1 MTVRTATHADLPAI
15 QVIITKALPADYQ
28 WKYCF
33 PARLSVK
40 HDSGMY
46 VQCAL
51 EQTLAPGNSDWLVCV
66 TEDPGSR
73 KPVGVAVWSWT
84 DARIQEHTG
93 EDVRSQGLTVA
104 GEALGGA
111 GDIVV
116 DGGPTVGIN
125 TGNAENPR
133 IVALSNA
140 VAACRDRQLARYGQ
154 QLHLH
159 VVAIHPEYQRLGHA
173 KLLCQ
178 HGMHLAKEKGLA
190 VSAVTSSSGY
200 IFFSGLGF
208 ADCGHVVVQVSGEKE
223 EIGLKAMVL
232 AAPQQEKRRGSFL
245 GMIGLGE
252 RRRSSDVR
260 TSKS

>member
-1 MTVRTATHADLPAI
+1 MTVRTATQADLATI
-15 QVIITKALPADYQ
+15 QSIITKALPVDYQ

-33 PARLSVK
+33 PARSSVK
-40 HDSGMY
+40 HDPGMF
-46 VQCAL
+46 VQRAL
-51 EQTLAPGNSDWLVCV
+51 EQTLAPGNTDWLVCV

-73 KPVGVAVWSWT
+73 KLVGVAVWSWT
-84 DARIQEHTG
+84 DARIQEHV
-93 EDVRSQGLTVA
+93 DDNASQGLTVA
-104 GEALGGA
+104 GEALRGA
-111 GDIVV
+111 GGIAA
-116 DGGPTVGIN
+116 DGGPTGTN
-125 TGNAENPR
+125 TGNAENHR

-140 VAACRDRQLARYGQ
+140 VAACRERQLTRFGE

-159 VVAIHPEYQRLGHA
+159 VVAIHPEYQRLGYA

-208 ADCGHVVVQVSGEKE
+208 ADCGHVVVQVPGEKE

-245 GMIGLGE
+245 DMIGFGE

-260 TSKS
+260 TPSS

>member
-1 MTVRTATHADLPAI
+1 MTVRTATQADLPAI

-33 PARLSVK
+33 PARSSVK
-40 HDSGMY
+40 LDSGMY
-46 VQCAL
+46 VQRAL

-93 EDVRSQGLTVA
+93 EDVRSQGLTA
-104 GEALGGA
+104 GEALGGVV
-111 GDIVV
+111 GIVA
-116 DGGPTVGIN
+116 DGGPTGTN

-178 HGMHLAKEKGLA
+178 HGMHLAKEKGLT
-190 VSAVTSSSGY
+190 VSAVTSPSGY

-208 ADCGHVVVQVSGEKE
+208 ADCGHVVVQVPGEKE

-245 GMIGLGE
+245 DMIGLGE

-260 TSKS
+260 ASKS

>member
-1 MTVRTATHADLPAI
+1 MTVRTATQADLPAL
-15 QVIITKALPADYQ
+15 QVIINKALPADYQ

-33 PARLSVK
+33 PGRSSAK
-40 HDSGMY
+40 QDSGMY
-46 VQCAL
+46 VQHAL
-51 EQTLAPGNSDWLVCV
+51 EQTLASGNNDWLVCV

-84 DARIQEHTG
+84 DARIQPHID
-93 EDVRSQGLTVA
+93 EDVGSQGLTVT

-111 GDIVV
+111 GGIVAA
-116 DGGPTVGIN
+116 GGPTEAN
-125 TGNAENPR
+125 SSKAENPR
-133 IVALSNA
+133 IVALGNA

-178 HGMHLAKEKGLA
+178 HGMHLAREKGLA

-208 ADCGHVVVQVSGEKE
+208 ADCGHVVVQVPGEKE
-223 EIGLKAMVL
+223 EIGLKAMVF

-245 GMIGLGE
+245 NMIGFSE

>member
-1 MTVRTATHADLPAI
+1 MTVRTATQADLATI
-15 QVIITKALPADYQ
+15 QGIITKALPADYQ

-33 PARLSVK
+33 SARSSVK

-46 VQCAL
+46 VQRAL
-51 EQTLAPGNSDWLVCV
+51 EQTLAPGNTDWLVCV
-66 TEDPGSR
+66 AEDPSSR

-84 DARIQEHTG
+84 DARIQEHV
-93 EDVRSQGLTVA
+93 DDNAASQGLTVA

-111 GDIVV
+111 GGIVV
-116 DGGPTVGIN
+116 DGGQ
-125 TGNAENPR
+125 TGTNAENPR

-140 VAACRDRQLARYGQ
+140 VAACRERQLTRFGQ

-159 VVAIHPEYQRLGHA
+159 VVAIHPEYQRLGYA

-208 ADCGHVVVQVSGEKE
+208 ADCGHVVVQVPGEKE

-232 AAPQQEKRRGSFL
+232 AAPQQEKRRGSLLDMMGF
-245 GMIGLGE
+245 GE

>member
-1 MTVRTATHADLPAI
+1 MTVRKATQADLPAV

-33 PARLSVK
+33 PARSSVK

-46 VQCAL
+46 VQRAL
-51 EQTLAPGNSDWLVCV
+51 EQTLAPGNTDWLVCV

-73 KPVGVAVWSWT
+73 KPVGVAIWSWT
-84 DARIQEHTG
+84 DARIQENV
-93 EDVRSQGLTVA
+93 DDNAASQGLTVA

-111 GDIVV
+111 GSIVV
-116 DGGPTVGIN
+116 DGGSTETN

-159 VVAIHPEYQRLGHA
+159 VIAIHPEYQRLGHA

-178 HGMHLAKEKGLA
+178 HGMHLAKGKGFA
-190 VSAVTSSSGY
+190 VSAITSPSGY

-208 ADCGHVVVQVSGEKE
+208 ADCGHVVVQVPGEKE
-223 EIGLKAMVL
+223 DIGLKAMVL

-245 GMIGLGE
+245 DMIGLGG

-260 TSKS
+260 TSNS

>member
-1 MTVRTATHADLPAI
+1 MTVRTATQADLATI
-15 QVIITKALPADYQ
+15 QGIITKALPTDYQ

-33 PARLSVK
+33 PARSSVK

-46 VQCAL
+46 VQRAL
-51 EQTLAPGNSDWLVCV
+51 EQTLAPGNTDWLVCV
-66 TEDPGSR
+66 AEDPSSR

-84 DARIQEHTG
+84 DARIQEHV
-93 EDVRSQGLTVA
+93 DDNAASQGLTD
-104 GEALGGA
+104 GGA
-111 GDIVV
+111 
-116 DGGPTVGIN
+116 TKTN
-125 TGNAENPR
+125 TGNAENYR
-133 IVALSNA
+133 IAALSNA
-140 VAACRDRQLARYGQ
+140 VAACRERQLIRFGQ

-159 VVAIHPEYQRLGHA
+159 VVAIHPEYQRLGYA

-190 VSAVTSSSGY
+190 ISAVTSSSGY

-208 ADCGHVVVQVSGEKE
+208 ADCGHVVVQVPGEKE

-245 GMIGLGE
+245 DMMGFGE

-260 TSKS
+260 ASKS

>member
-1 MTVRTATHADLPAI
+1 MTVRTATQADLATI
-15 QVIITKALPADYQ
+15 QGIITKALPVDYQ

-33 PARLSVK
+33 PARSSVK

-46 VQCAL
+46 VQRAL
-51 EQTLAPGNSDWLVCV
+51 EQTLAPGNTDWLVCV
-66 TEDPGSR
+66 AEDPSSR

-84 DARIQEHTG
+84 DARIQEHV
-93 EDVRSQGLTVA
+93 DDNAASQGLTVA

-111 GDIVV
+111 GGIAA
-116 DGGPTVGIN
+116 DGGATKTN
-125 TGNAENPR
+125 TGNAENHR
-133 IVALSNA
+133 IAALSNA
-140 VAACRDRQLARYGQ
+140 VAACRERQLTRFGQ

-159 VVAIHPEYQRLGHA
+159 VVAIHPEYQRLGYA

-178 HGMHLAKEKGLA
+178 HGMHLAREKGLA

-208 ADCGHVVVQVSGEKE
+208 ADCGHVVVQVPGEKE
-223 EIGLKAMVL
+223 KIGLKAMVL

-245 GMIGLGE
+245 DMIGLGE
-252 RRRSSDVR
+252 RRRSSDAR
-260 TSKS
+260 TSNS